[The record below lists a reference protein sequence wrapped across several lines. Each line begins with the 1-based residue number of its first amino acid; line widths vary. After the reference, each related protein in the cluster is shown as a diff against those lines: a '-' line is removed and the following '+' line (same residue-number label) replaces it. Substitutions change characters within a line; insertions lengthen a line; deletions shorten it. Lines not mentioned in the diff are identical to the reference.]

1 MSRGALGDFS
11 SPVILAPTGR
21 VGEEMGLFVGGLVH
35 QLRDDIAK
43 EGRVAFGLW
52 VRGGCVSLR
61 VLVMQV
67 ELLLPVG
74 AFVGVGQFFARLPL
88 RLGKSLPAEGYV
100 FRPSTLVAGV
110 HIDLVGSVDGLAFGR
125 FPELFAAVDEYG
137 LGVL

>member
-1 MSRGALGDFS
+1 MSRGAPCDFS
-11 SPVILAPTGR
+11 SPVILAPMGR

-35 QLRDDIAK
+35 QLRDDIAE
-43 EGRVAFGLW
+43 EGGVAFGLW

-88 RLGKSLPAEGYV
+88 RLGKSLPAEGYI
-100 FRPSTLVAGV
+100 L
-110 HIDLVGSVDGLAFGR
+110 
-125 FPELFAAVDEYG
+125 
-137 LGVL
+137 

>member
-1 MSRGALGDFS
+1 MSRGAPCDFS
-11 SPVILAPTGR
+11 SPVILAPMGR

-35 QLRDDIAK
+35 QLRDDVAK
-43 EGRVAFGLW
+43 EGGVAFGLW

-88 RLGKSLPAEGYV
+88 RLGKSLPAEGYI
-100 FRPSTLVAGV
+100 L
-110 HIDLVGSVDGLAFGR
+110 
-125 FPELFAAVDEYG
+125 
-137 LGVL
+137 